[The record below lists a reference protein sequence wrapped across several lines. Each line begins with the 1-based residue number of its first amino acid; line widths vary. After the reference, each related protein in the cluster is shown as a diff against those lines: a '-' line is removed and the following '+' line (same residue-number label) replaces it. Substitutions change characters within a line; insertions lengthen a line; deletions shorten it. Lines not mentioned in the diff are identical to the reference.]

1 MSKPSIQ
8 ILNNYQYKK
17 LFLPDINEHSLFNE
31 SKIQIYRIEDYL
43 RGIVMPVIPYRT
55 TFNFMIFVTTGTL
68 TQHLESGAYT
78 LIAGDVINVKQGNI
92 TATLSISE
100 DIEGFFV
107 VYESEVITDI
117 SLGST
122 DLQFF
127 TMNPYV
133 VLDDTNANWVRRVLE
148 LLEEEVNGETKDM
161 EISIALLL
169 TVLKKI
175 IRTDIEN
182 KTPMTRQLDIA
193 FKFRE
198 LVQKFHIDHKNVLF
212 YANLLH
218 ISENY
223 LNKCVKEATNKPPKQ
238 WINEISIL
246 HSQILLQD
254 KIRDIAGIAF
264 ELGYSSAS
272 YFTRL
277 FKKVTAYSP
286 SDYRKQKFIL

>member
-43 RGIVMPVIPYRT
+43 KGIVMPVIPYRT

-133 VLDDTNANWVRRVLE
+133 VLDDTNASWVRRVLE

-254 KIRDIAGIAF
+254 KTRDIAGIAF

>member
-43 RGIVMPVIPYRT
+43 KGIVMPVIPYRT

-254 KIRDIAGIAF
+254 KTRDIAGIAF

>member
-1 MSKPSIQ
+1 M
-8 ILNNYQYKK
+8 
-17 LFLPDINEHSLFNE
+17 PDINEHSLFNE

>member
-1 MSKPSIQ
+1 M
-8 ILNNYQYKK
+8 
-17 LFLPDINEHSLFNE
+17 PDINEHSLFNE

-92 TATLSISE
+92 TATLSISA

-254 KIRDIAGIAF
+254 KTRDIAGIAF

-277 FKKVTAYSP
+277 FKKVTGYSP

>member
-133 VLDDTNANWVRRVLE
+133 VLDDTNASWVRRVLE

-254 KIRDIAGIAF
+254 KTRDIAGIAF

>member
-254 KIRDIAGIAF
+254 KTRDIAGIAF